1 MFCLSLSLVLN
12 KIYCQLNHFMENKK
26 KYNPPVTEVIEL
38 KAEGII
44 CASGEVPDM
53 GHGWDMDF

>member
-1 MFCLSLSLVLN
+1 
-12 KIYCQLNHFMENKK
+12 MENKK

>member
-1 MFCLSLSLVLN
+1 
-12 KIYCQLNHFMENKK
+12 MEDNLK

-44 CASGEVPDM
+44 CASGEAPDM
-53 GHGWDMDF
+53 EHGWDLDF

>member
-38 KAEGII
+38 KAEENRPLENGKIYGFRVTI
-44 CASGEVPDM
+44 
-53 GHGWDMDF
+53 